1 MATKSL
7 RKVTLPYGSEVWN
20 GTSDSILSSLYRVIL
35 FDLNIE
41 EPRWRNLVDKY
52 VTRVA
57 IPLKYTEA
65 EMDGSDE
72 MRAKIIEDISS
83 TRTNTRD
90 ALQEPTMTWSV
101 FIKGVEIINVRKMKL
116 SVDMDFSKEDVQDGL
131 VVTKTIN
138 LNRRIKPKE
147 GEFDPETGGEALSAV
162 FRDVLFRRDINT
174 TKFTE
179 LLNAYIKRMNITPNP
194 ENMASIRGNHKKSFL
209 SDRMSWAVFVKS
221 LSFLGVK
228 KFEIVLTLYHENGR
242 TTVHNRTIS
251 LEYTE

>member
-7 RKVTLPYGSEVWN
+7 RKVALPYNSEVWN

-41 EPRWRNLVDKY
+41 EPRWKNLVDKY
-52 VTRVA
+52 VTRIA
-57 IPLKYTEA
+57 IPLKYTEE
-65 EMDGSDE
+65 EMRGSNE

-90 ALQEPTMTWSV
+90 ALQESTMTWSV
-101 FIKGVEIINVRKMKL
+101 FIKGIEIINVRKMKL
-116 SVDMDFSKEDVQDGL
+116 SVDMDFAGDNTDGL

-138 LNRRIKPKE
+138 LNRLIKSKE
-147 GEFDPETGGEALSAV
+147 GEFDSETGGEALSAI
-162 FRDVLFRRDINT
+162 FRDVLYRRDIDT
-174 TKFTE
+174 VKFTE

-228 KFEIVLTLYHENGR
+228 KFEIALTLYHENGR
-242 TTVHNRTIS
+242 TTVHYRTIS